1 MGDVT
6 PPRGESKSDGVA
18 WSNRSGGPYVTSPIA
33 IDEYL
38 YVALDEGEL
47 TCYEAQTGN
56 IVYEDQKLGTRNTVI
71 ASPIAADEKIYIQ
84 TEDGE
89 CYIIK
94 QGPEFEILG
103 VNKLD
108 EVFCA
113 SPAVSAG
120 KIFLRGR
127 KHLYCIGK

>member
-1 MGDVT
+1 VPQD
-6 PPRGESKSDGVA
+6 RG
-18 WSNRSGGPYVTSPIA
+18 T
-33 IDEYL
+33 
-38 YVALDEGEL
+38 L
-47 TCYEAQTGN
+47 TCYEARTGKT
-56 IVYEDQKLGTRNTVI
+56 VYEKQKLGDRNTI
-71 ASPIAADEKIYIQ
+71 TASPAAGDGKIYVQ

-89 CYIIK
+89 CYVVK
-94 QGPEFEILG
+94 PGPAFEILA

-120 KIFLRGR
+120 KIYLRGR